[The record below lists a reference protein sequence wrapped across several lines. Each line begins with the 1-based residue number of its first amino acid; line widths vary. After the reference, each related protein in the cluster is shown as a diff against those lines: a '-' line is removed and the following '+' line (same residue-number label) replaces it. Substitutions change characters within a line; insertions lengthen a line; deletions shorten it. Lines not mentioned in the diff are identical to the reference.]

1 MMRAH
6 LPKSVTMSRSAPLFL
21 GVTVAALV
29 FYGFSHTVERA
40 LIHFEGVPPPPIL
53 YVHALVSSAWLFLFV
68 AQSALV
74 RGGNVIHQQNRQASA
89 CDSGSA
95 CSPPAPLPCVRERIG
110 TG

>member
-1 MMRAH
+1 
-6 LPKSVTMSRSAPLFL
+6 MSRSAPLLL

-40 LIHFEGVPPPPIL
+40 LIHFEGVPPPLIL

-74 RGGNVIHQQNRQASA
+74 RSGNEQLGWRSR
-89 CDSGSA
+89 DS
-95 CSPPAPLPCVRERIG
+95 C
-110 TG
+110 